1 MKYSHA
7 VLKLNTDDSVG
18 GELWIL
24 SILSRIAACLAF
36 SISSWLW
43 PLLLVT
49 LLVSEWGVPFCC
61 FLTVVLVLVVVV
73 IVVVVVVVLVEEEE
87 EEEDGGLLGED
98 SELPG

>member
-36 SISSWLW
+36 SISSWLC

-61 FLTVVLVLVVVV
+61 FLTVVLVVVV
-73 IVVVVVVVLVEEEE
+73 IVVVVVLVEEEE